1 MNDIQKIY
9 KKNTLRRLCV
19 LCAMMIFVLHG
30 AAQNDSAVYDMPYH
44 INSMALSS
52 DSSYVCM
59 TFMQTGR
66 TARYGIFDLESRQ
79 LTWMSETMD
88 TERGRVVPTR
98 HGLLVMRD
106 WGLLWNISLIDAQ
119 RGTATWTEPG
129 VGGFRYA
136 ERCDMALAVKKNVR
150 EPGLILKAFNVSN
163 GDTLW
168 RYRINHEFV
177 QGMNGGMYSVSDSI
191 ALVIADQ
198 LCLVSRGQGN
208 INYCSYD
215 APQPGA
221 DLPTMVTG
229 NRIYVSDKGHLTCYD
244 KWLEKKWS
252 AAHPSTAHARLL
264 RMGKRLCLINE
275 GYIRKVLPPDH
286 TGVSPIV
293 NQQVCK
299 PFIAFYDSETGS
311 RQSLTNLD
319 WKQSNG
325 TLERIL
331 VNAVFYVRDDGGDG
345 FRKIATPSNGC
356 FVKVSDGRIYVLDEK
371 MKIRQRYESDQIYH
385 RQFAAPNRAAIVCNG
400 DAYVITPDGRPI
412 THLPQGTTSVFRIGK
427 EIFYSIGDTLC
438 CAPLD

>member
-9 KKNTLRRLCV
+9 TKPILRRLCA

-52 DSSYVCM
+52 DSSYFCL

-66 TARYGIFDLESRQ
+66 SARYGIFDLESRQ
-79 LTWMSETMD
+79 LTWLSETMD
-88 TERGRVVPTR
+88 TERGKVVPTKF
-98 HGLLVMRD
+98 GLLVMRD

-129 VGGFRYA
+129 VGGFRYD
-136 ERCDMALAVKKNVR
+136 EQSDMALAVKKNAR

-177 QGMNGGMYSVSDSI
+177 QGMNGGMYSVCDTI
-191 ALVIADQ
+191 AFVVADQ
-198 LCLVSRGQGN
+198 LCLVSRGSGN
-208 INYCSYD
+208 IGYCGYD

-221 DLPTMVTG
+221 DMPTMVKG

-244 KWLEKKWS
+244 NWLTRQWS
-252 AAHPSTAHARLL
+252 TSHPATAHARLQ
-264 RMGKRLCLINE
+264 RIGKRLCLINE

-293 NQQVCK
+293 NEQTCK
-299 PFIAFYDSETGS
+299 PFIAHYDAETGN
-311 RQSLTNLD
+311 RLMLKTID
-319 WKQSNG
+319 WKSSNG
-325 TLERIL
+325 TMERIF
-331 VNAVFYVRDDGGDG
+331 VNAVFYVKDDGAES
-345 FRKIATPSNGC
+345 FSKVTPPTDGC
-356 FVKVSDGRIYVLDEK
+356 FVKVSDGRIYVLDDR
-371 MKIRQRYESDQIYH
+371 MKIKKRYEADEIYH
-385 RQFAAPNRAAIVCNG
+385 RQFSTSSRSAIVCNG
-400 DAYVITPDGRPI
+400 DAYIITPEGRPT
-412 THLPQGTTSVFRIGK
+412 THLPQGTSSVFRIGA
-427 EIFYSIGDTLC
+427 EVFYTNGNVLYSASLK
-438 CAPLD
+438 